1 MAKAA
6 PKPRP
11 MRSRKSGVKKMK
23 LIKQNLEVI
32 KKLTND

>member
-1 MAKAA
+1 MAKAS